1 MSKCYFSSQICGSC
15 RHFRLH
21 YVLCQEQFIP
31 TCVGHCVYSRLKDR
45 FAAQRCPRWE
55 PLWEEESFP

>member
-1 MSKCYFSSQICGSC
+1 MSMFFFSSKICGAS

-31 TCVGHCVYSRLKDR
+31 TCVGHCVYPRLKDR